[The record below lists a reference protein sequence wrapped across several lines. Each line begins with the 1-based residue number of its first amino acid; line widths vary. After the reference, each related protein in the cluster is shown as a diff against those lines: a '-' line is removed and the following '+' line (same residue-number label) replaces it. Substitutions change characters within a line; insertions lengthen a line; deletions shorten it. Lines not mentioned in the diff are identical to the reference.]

1 MKGIYI
7 MRKSNNSYFNP
18 TLVRIVGILLF
29 ISTLVVQG
37 KVTKMIADGML
48 PQQASGGINGIVS
61 QIQVLISVA
70 MVVMIPKKGIYT
82 SIVMCIVNSLYIL
95 FFGVILSHNPGA
107 APGVLSPLITLI
119 VCTLIHYYS
128 MKLFKAQ
135 EKLEKQNEDLIETN
149 DVISKEGE
157 RLSRIVYN
165 DNLTGL
171 YNKDML
177 AVKIGELLNNE
188 DKTPFTVVYLEIN
201 DFDSI
206 VKSGKENADM
216 ILTTFA
222 YRLHNFCGNSGIT
235 ARVGTSRFALIIT
248 GQRNRE
254 SVTSYISDLTAEVCE
269 PISLG
274 GSLKEI
280 TVTSGVTHFPRDGKT
295 AEELMANADNA
306 VQYAVEKNS
315 GSVYFF
321 S

>member
-1 MKGIYI
+1 
-7 MRKSNNSYFNP
+7 MRKSKNSYFNP
-18 TLVRIVGILLF
+18 TIVRIVGILLF

-37 KVTKMIADGML
+37 RVTKMIGSGVL
-48 PQQASGGINGIVS
+48 PQAASGGINGIVS

-70 MVVMIPKKGIYT
+70 MVVMIPKKGIFT

-107 APGVLSPLITLI
+107 APGVLSPLITLV

-128 MKLFKAQ
+128 MKSIKAQ
-135 EKLEKQNEDLIETN
+135 EILEKQNEDLIDTN

-165 DNLTGL
+165 DPLTGL
-171 YNKDML
+171 YNEDMFN
-177 AVKIGELLNNE
+177 VKIGELLNNE
-188 DKTPFTVVYLEIN
+188 DKTPFTVVYLEID
-201 DFDSI
+201 DFDKI
-206 VKSGKENADM
+206 AKSSQENGDM

-235 ARVGTSRFALIIT
+235 ARIGGARFALVIT

-254 SVTSYISDLTAEVCE
+254 SVTSYISDLTAEICE
-269 PISLG
+269 PIALG
-274 GSLKEI
+274 DSLKEI
-280 TVTSGVTHFPRDGKT
+280 TVSSGVTHYPRDGKT
-295 AEELMANADNA
+295 AIDLMANANSA
-306 VQYAVEKNS
+306 VQYALEKNK
-315 GSVYFF
+315 GSIYFF